1 MGSQV
6 GSFSLKV
13 RREIG
18 KPAPAPKPVAAG
30 PPVLGKAMVESIP
43 AESVP
48 AAPKPTKVTKLSVA
62 SSRPISNFSLMKD
75 AADAGILFIT
85 SPKVLSKSCPTFSTA
100 TYACDPYMSTEYITS
115 SSIGILSFFIS
126 SPLRQNICPINL
138 LKLTQLCFAT
148 PPFPSALTIFL

>member
-1 MGSQV
+1 VWRDEFVDWGDCGSQV

-18 KPAPAPKPVAAG
+18 KPAPKPKPVAAG

-48 AAPKPTKVTKLSVA
+48 AAPKPTKLTKLSVA
-62 SSRPISNFSLMKD
+62 PSRPISNFSLMED

-85 SPKVLSKSCPTFSTA
+85 SPKVYQNLALVAK
-100 TYACDPYMSTEYITS
+100 YA
-115 SSIGILSFFIS
+115 L
-126 SPLRQNICPINL
+126 
-138 LKLTQLCFAT
+138 
-148 PPFPSALTIFL
+148 